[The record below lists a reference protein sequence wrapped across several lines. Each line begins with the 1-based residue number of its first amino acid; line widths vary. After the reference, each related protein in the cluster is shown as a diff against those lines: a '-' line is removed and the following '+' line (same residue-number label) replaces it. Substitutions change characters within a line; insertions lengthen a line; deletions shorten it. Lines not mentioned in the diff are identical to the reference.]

1 MTVNSPVH
9 KYKSN
14 FKDCSDACF
23 GTPSYVCLSV
33 RPQEKFKFFKRLLYN
48 RSFCEKLHRLSFQI
62 GRMFRFRNSDSG
74 TPHFFTFCYVFTFRE
89 KSFVGNCS
97 DLASVDNRMFQDC
110 RWGFS
115 LQHLYGFAFIP
126 DLDTDFKTSFFL
138 NHEQLEH
145 HLEVLVLLLK
155 GISTAENIWF
165 WLKPSWRSSVAKL
178 QRKCFSPG
186 TKSKV
191 CAATHTCQLRMNG
204 HFSCT
209 EVWQRN
215 ASAPSKQIIQ
225 CIILYIHSIHILLIY
240 HQRSFPQPCISFGR
254 RSLCN
259 SETVYI
265 YWSQINM
272 P

>member
-1 MTVNSPVH
+1 MKSCIGWVSKLAGCLGSGILIQERLISSPFVTF
-9 KYKSN
+9 S
-14 FKDCSDACF
+14 
-23 GTPSYVCLSV
+23 PS
-33 RPQEKFKFFKRLLYN
+33 EK
-48 RSFCEKLHRLSFQI
+48 
-62 GRMFRFRNSDSG
+62 
-74 TPHFFTFCYVFTFRE
+74 

-97 DLASVDNRMFQDC
+97 DDRMFQDC

-115 LQHLYGFAFIP
+115 LQHFYGFAFIP

-138 NHEQLEH
+138 NLEQLEH

-191 CAATHTCQLRMNG
+191 CAAPHTCQLRMNG

-240 HQRSFPQPCISFGR
+240 HQRSFPRPCISFGR
-254 RSLCN
+254 RSLCY

-265 YWSQINM
+265 YWS
-272 P
+272 